1 MPKRK
6 PSDLVFDQAKLQATQ
21 PAKSLEQQLEEE
33 LVTLRPIPEEEV
45 PSVLAATNLFVRYIW
60 DALKRLKPGDL
71 NPDQEMTV
79 EELSDFLP
87 EKPAVQTIYGWV
99 SEERIPYIKRGKRLF
114 FVRRAI
120 IRWNREPPRQPG
132 QHSGTGRKL
141 RGQPSSGTKQ
151 AIAMYQEEPHFSFF
165 RAPVRNV
172 IPYKQISLLDT
183 WRYITGHY
191 ARRRTEELRQIRD
204 PKYARMYKAAKFDY
218 CTFSGTFSVRRED
231 KLIRHSGLLC
241 LDFDHLPDVEGLF
254 PELLQDEYFDTML
267 LFRSPS
273 GDGLKWI
280 IPTDLTECSHADFF
294 RSVSAYI
301 AETYRVSVD
310 SSGKDVCRACFLPY
324 DPGAYLSPDF
334 SQAL

>member
-6 PSDLVFDQAKLQATQ
+6 PSDLVFDQAKHQATQ

-120 IRWNREPPRQPG
+120 IRWNREGRPVNPDNIQELAESFVANHHPG
-132 QHSGTGRKL
+132 
-141 RGQPSSGTKQ
+141 
-151 AIAMYQEEPHFSFF
+151 
-165 RAPVRNV
+165 RN
-172 IPYKQISLLDT
+172 K
-183 WRYITGHY
+183 R
-191 ARRRTEELRQIRD
+191 
-204 PKYARMYKAAKFDY
+204 
-218 CTFSGTFSVRRED
+218 
-231 KLIRHSGLLC
+231 
-241 LDFDHLPDVEGLF
+241 
-254 PELLQDEYFDTML
+254 
-267 LFRSPS
+267 
-273 GDGLKWI
+273 
-280 IPTDLTECSHADFF
+280 
-294 RSVSAYI
+294 
-301 AETYRVSVD
+301 
-310 SSGKDVCRACFLPY
+310 
-324 DPGAYLSPDF
+324 
-334 SQAL
+334 

>member
-33 LVTLRPIPEEEV
+33 LVTLRPIPEAEV

-120 IRWNREPPRQPG
+120 IRWNREGRPVNPDNIQELAESFVANHHPG
-132 QHSGTGRKL
+132 
-141 RGQPSSGTKQ
+141 
-151 AIAMYQEEPHFSFF
+151 
-165 RAPVRNV
+165 RN
-172 IPYKQISLLDT
+172 K
-183 WRYITGHY
+183 R
-191 ARRRTEELRQIRD
+191 
-204 PKYARMYKAAKFDY
+204 
-218 CTFSGTFSVRRED
+218 
-231 KLIRHSGLLC
+231 
-241 LDFDHLPDVEGLF
+241 
-254 PELLQDEYFDTML
+254 
-267 LFRSPS
+267 
-273 GDGLKWI
+273 
-280 IPTDLTECSHADFF
+280 
-294 RSVSAYI
+294 
-301 AETYRVSVD
+301 
-310 SSGKDVCRACFLPY
+310 
-324 DPGAYLSPDF
+324 
-334 SQAL
+334 